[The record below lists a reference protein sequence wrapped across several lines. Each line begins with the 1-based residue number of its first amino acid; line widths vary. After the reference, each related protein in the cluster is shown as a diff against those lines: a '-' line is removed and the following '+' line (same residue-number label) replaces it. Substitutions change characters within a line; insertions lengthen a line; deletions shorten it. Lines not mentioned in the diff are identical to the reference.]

1 MITVELF
8 SFDKKR
14 NSTKIPVGSGVV
26 YQGELKHSFSVTEL
40 TVTFNLPNQAVA
52 PTFNYARIDSLNR
65 YYFII
70 NWIYTGG
77 LWNAVM
83 AVDVLATYKTE
94 IGNSQEYITR
104 AYSDYNPNI
113 IDMTYPTVPDKIT
126 RTNNALS
133 PSSFWGADVTGTQGT
148 IVAGVVG
155 KNAGAVG
162 AVTYYAMSFS
172 TFGALMNTMLTDVSW
187 TGVTEITQDLLKTL
201 INPTQYIVSCRWF
214 PIQFSGLQIGTA
226 TTTLNLGWWSFNL
239 SGTARILS
247 TVGSAWVT
255 RTNTLTIPKHPN
267 RSGRNAY
274 LECGPYSEYVLKF
287 LPFGVFSI
295 DSTELYDQTYLCLD
309 VDFSLMTG
317 DGILRVGAKKVT
329 GTYDIQNAFL
339 VVQGQVGVSLPIG
352 AVSFD
357 TSKVIQAINTGKS
370 AFNTIKGLVT

>member
-1 MITVELF
+1 MIELYLW

-14 NSTKIPVGSGVV
+14 NSTKQPTDAGTRFD
-26 YQGELKHSFSVTEL
+26 GELKQSFTLTGLEVTL
-40 TVTFNLPNQAVA
+40 NLGKFLVA
-52 PTFNYARIDSLNR
+52 PSYNYAYIPSLSR
-65 YYFII
+65 YYFIT
-70 NWIYTGG
+70 NWVYTEG
-77 LWNAVM
+77 LWTAVL

-126 RTNNALS
+126 RANAAIS
-133 PSSFWGADVTGTQGT
+133 PANFWGADVTGTQGT
-148 IVAGVVG
+148 IVAGIVG

-172 TFGALMNTMLTDVSW
+172 TFGAFMSTMLTDVTW
-187 TGVTEITQDLLKTL
+187 AGVTEITQDLLKTL
-201 INPTQYIVSCRWF
+201 VNPTQYIVSCRWF
-214 PIQFSGLQIGTA
+214 PIQFSGLQVGTA
-226 TTTLNLGWWSFNL
+226 TTTINLGWWTFNL

-255 RTNTLTIPKHPN
+255 RSNTLTIPKHPN

-274 LECGPYSEYVLKF
+274 LECAPYSDYVLKF
-287 LPFGVFSI
+287 FPFGVFQI
-295 DSTELYDQTYLCLD
+295 DSTDLYDMTYLCLD

-317 DGILRVGAKKVT
+317 DGVLRVGAKKVT

-339 VVQGQVGVSLPIG
+339 VVQGQVGVTLPIG

-370 AFNTIKGLVT
+370 AFNTIKGMVT